1 MTPLEMVLPAIPI
14 LVFIGGFVNWILKR
28 LEKRAKEREEKAR
41 EREAQIVAAK
51 IIEKRLFDLEA
62 SYGRMTE
69 QNEEQIKQLKSEL
82 RDVQRDFA
90 HFVQKMLFDK

>member
-1 MTPLEMVLPAIPI
+1 MTPLEMALTAIPI
-14 LVFIGGFVNWILKR
+14 LAFIGGFVNWVLKR
-28 LEKRAKEREEKAR
+28 TEKKAR
-41 EREAQIVAAK
+41 EREEKIVAAK